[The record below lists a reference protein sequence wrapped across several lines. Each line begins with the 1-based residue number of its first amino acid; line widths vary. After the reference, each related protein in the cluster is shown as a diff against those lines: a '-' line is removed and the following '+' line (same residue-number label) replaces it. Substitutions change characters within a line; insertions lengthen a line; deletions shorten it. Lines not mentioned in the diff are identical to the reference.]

1 MHAKHSA
8 CSHFVLLVRLLHAK
22 WITTQTTSRHSK
34 PHANTQ
40 ACIKYKNFH
49 YTCEIPSLNDL
60 ILWCLCDCCTQNGFV
75 QKQTTNN
82 AIKQCK
88 PHLRV
93 QTCIKYNESRGV
105 CNRTCARIMM
115 WFVCVIVSKQNLVT
129 ATNIKKNI
137 KIARARE
144 RERQRERQRDRER
157 ETEKECEI
165 RDFMHYLP

>member
-1 MHAKHSA
+1 
-8 CSHFVLLVRLLHAK
+8 
-22 WITTQTTSRHSK
+22 
-34 PHANTQ
+34 
-40 ACIKYKNFH
+40 
-49 YTCEIPSLNDL
+49 
-60 ILWCLCDCCTQNGFV
+60 
-75 QKQTTNN
+75 
-82 AIKQCK
+82 
-88 PHLRV
+88 
-93 QTCIKYNESRGV
+93 
-105 CNRTCARIMM
+105 MM